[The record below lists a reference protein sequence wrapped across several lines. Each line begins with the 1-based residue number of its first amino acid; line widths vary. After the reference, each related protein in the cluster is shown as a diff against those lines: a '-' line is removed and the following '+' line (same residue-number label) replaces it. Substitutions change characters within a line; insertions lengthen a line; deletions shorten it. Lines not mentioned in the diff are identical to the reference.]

1 MNSKLKAILSFL
13 LMGFFASELIFA
25 QSVEPSRQELENV
38 LSRFLNYRFG
48 TVSIYKVKNISD
60 IKRALKTTSE
70 VGAGKKEA
78 EELMKSLEPVVVSVI
93 TRGVEAGD
101 PCDKIR
107 EDMLNQGLIPPEAA
121 VFEKICSGMKSGSN
135 VQDLVENAY
144 LITTRPTRG
153 QIPNTVIALIISDRL
168 GDDLEKNL
176 RTRATSDIYTNEELK
191 AFKLDTTF
199 SSSNLH
205 DLMVNAIMQ
214 GNIENK
220 TLDAQGIGKAEWF
233 APRVY
238 GKTFSLIGS
247 ETDITPSDVQKFMR
261 ISEGQALDYG
271 TKSNEVIA
279 SLDLI
284 SWKRYAK
291 STYTDNAGNLIVDS
305 SANSND
311 GLPIFGIELKYGAD
325 NISYPSFWSE
335 RMTLS
340 ALWQSVKLGIILP
353 TDGWSAMTSSVYNI
367 DRKLTNGGVGL
378 SGTFDFPFKVVPQSG
393 VFKLSGNYVFGDA
406 NAPSYKNRNISDPDA
421 YDLAT
426 GGTDYL
432 LRTDVQLHYTFGVAI
447 DNDYWFRFGI
457 GGTIYA
463 AESWNYSK
471 IPNTDPNSEFAN
483 KLVYSK
489 SGSETVGGLSGKIE
503 FLSKNITT
511 PFGGSVQYFDEALG
525 LNVWLQIPVVENL
538 FAIRLDASG
547 YIVAFRGTP
556 HAWENQSVF
565 IPQARFIINF

>member
-1 MNSKLKAILSFL
+1 
-13 LMGFFASELIFA
+13 
-25 QSVEPSRQELENV
+25 
-38 LSRFLNYRFG
+38 
-48 TVSIYKVKNISD
+48 
-60 IKRALKTTSE
+60 
-70 VGAGKKEA
+70 
-78 EELMKSLEPVVVSVI
+78 MKSLEPNVAAFI
-93 TRGVEAGD
+93 NRGVASGST
-101 PCDKIR
+101 CDKIR
-107 EDMLNQGLIPPEAA
+107 EDMLSEGLIPPEGQIY
-121 VFEKICSGMKSGSN
+121 EKICTGLKQGDN
-135 VQDLVENAY
+135 IQDLVENAY

-153 QIPNTVIALIISDRL
+153 QLPSTVIAMIISDRAS
-168 GDDLEKNL
+168 DDIEKNL
-176 RTRATSDIYTNEELK
+176 KSKASTDIYTNEELK
-191 AFKLDTTF
+191 AFRLDTTF
-199 SSSNLH
+199 SSSNLY

-284 SWKRYAK
+284 SWKRYNK
-291 STYTDNAGNLIVDS
+291 STYTDNAGNLVVDS

-335 RMTLS
+335 RMTVS

-406 NAPSYKNRNISDPDA
+406 KAPSYKSRDLSDPDA
-421 YDLAT
+421 FVIGT

-483 KLVYSK
+483 KLVYTK

-525 LNVWLQIPVVENL
+525 LNVWLQIPVVEKV